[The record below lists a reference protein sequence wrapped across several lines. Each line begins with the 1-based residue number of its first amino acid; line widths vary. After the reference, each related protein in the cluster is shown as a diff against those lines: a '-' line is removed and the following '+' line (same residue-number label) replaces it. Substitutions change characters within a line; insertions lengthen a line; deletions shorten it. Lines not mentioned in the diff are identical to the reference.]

1 MTDQTLRKV
10 IYRLKRYTTLNT
22 VVILIGAIVVS
33 GWVWGSITTMQRN
46 YALQKEVD
54 ARERKLALTQL
65 EVDTMQLQKN
75 YYASDEY
82 KELAARERLGLAA
95 PGEKVLLLPPNSA
108 AAKATNITEK
118 SPTATTRTLT
128 NFEQWMLFLFGGS
141 ADRLQN

>member
-108 AAKATNITEK
+108 AAKETNITEK

-141 ADRLQN
+141 AARLQN

>member
-141 ADRLQN
+141 AARLQN

>member
-1 MTDQTLRKV
+1 M
-10 IYRLKRYTTLNT
+10 KRYTTLNT

-141 ADRLQN
+141 AARLQN

>member
-54 ARERKLALTQL
+54 ARERELALTQL

-141 ADRLQN
+141 AARLQN

>member
-1 MTDQTLRKV
+1 M
-10 IYRLKRYTTLNT
+10 KRYTTLNT

-54 ARERKLALTQL
+54 ARERELALTQL

-108 AAKATNITEK
+108 AAKATNTTEK

-141 ADRLQN
+141 AARLQN

>member
-82 KELAARERLGLAA
+82 KELTARERLGLAA

-141 ADRLQN
+141 AARLQN

>member
-54 ARERKLALTQL
+54 ARERELALTQL

-108 AAKATNITEK
+108 AAKATNTTEK

-141 ADRLQN
+141 AARLQN

>member
-1 MTDQTLRKV
+1 M
-10 IYRLKRYTTLNT
+10 KRYTTLNT

-54 ARERKLALTQL
+54 ARERELALTQL

-141 ADRLQN
+141 AARLQN